1 VNEFSTLVQFF
12 FSGLTSGSVYALI
25 AVSLVIVYKVSL
37 LICFAQ
43 GEFFVI
49 GALTMV
55 TLTSKGLPMPLA
67 FACSVLISAAVGAL
81 VERFLIRPIRDASV
95 GSLIV
100 MTIAISLALRGLA
113 LLIWG
118 KESKILPPFSAGKP
132 IGVFGATLQP
142 QVLWIIGI
150 TILVLLVIWLF
161 FEKTTMGVAMR
172 ACAENRLGASLMGIS
187 TEKAAFLSWAWG
199 SGIGALAGMAVAPL
213 LFMQY
218 SSGVMPMVKGF
229 IAMSVG
235 GLASIVGAV
244 VAGYLLGVVE
254 AYTIG
259 LISSQFSDTIVFT
272 LLIIVLIFKPSGLFG
287 ATRSREV

>member
-1 VNEFSTLVQFF
+1 
-12 FSGLTSGSVYALI
+12 
-25 AVSLVIVYKVSL
+25 
-37 LICFAQ
+37 
-43 GEFFVI
+43 
-49 GALTMV
+49 
-55 TLTSKGLPMPLA
+55 
-67 FACSVLISAAVGAL
+67 
-81 VERFLIRPIRDASV
+81 
-95 GSLIV
+95 
-100 MTIAISLALRGLA
+100 
-113 LLIWG
+113 
-118 KESKILPPFSAGKP
+118 
-132 IGVFGATLQP
+132 
-142 QVLWIIGI
+142 
-150 TILVLLVIWLF
+150 
-161 FEKTTMGVAMR
+161 
-172 ACAENRLGASLMGIS
+172 
-187 TEKAAFLSWAWG
+187 
-199 SGIGALAGMAVAPL
+199 MAVAPL

>member
-1 VNEFSTLVQFF
+1 MNEFSTLVQFF

>member
-1 VNEFSTLVQFF
+1 
-12 FSGLTSGSVYALI
+12 
-25 AVSLVIVYKVSL
+25 
-37 LICFAQ
+37 
-43 GEFFVI
+43 
-49 GALTMV
+49 
-55 TLTSKGLPMPLA
+55 
-67 FACSVLISAAVGAL
+67 
-81 VERFLIRPIRDASV
+81 
-95 GSLIV
+95 
-100 MTIAISLALRGLA
+100 
-113 LLIWG
+113 
-118 KESKILPPFSAGKP
+118 
-132 IGVFGATLQP
+132 
-142 QVLWIIGI
+142 VLWIIGI
-150 TILVLLVIWLF
+150 TVLVLLVIWLF
-161 FEKTTMGVAMR
+161 FEKTTMGIAMR

-218 SSGVMPMVKGF
+218 SSGLMPMVKGF
-229 IAMSVG
+229 IAMSIG

>member
-1 VNEFSTLVQFF
+1 VNEFSALVQFF

-55 TLTSKGLPMPLA
+55 TLTAKGLPMPLA
-67 FACSVLISAAVGAL
+67 FALSVLISAAVGAL